1 MPGGQ
6 SHAMT
11 QDCAADNEG
20 PRGELALRISAMP
33 ANTNAA
39 GDIFGGWIMGLMD
52 MAAGS
57 TAHVRANGRVAT
69 VAVSNLEFVRPVK
82 VGNMI
87 SCYTE
92 IVKVGRTSI
101 TIDVDVWARRGRPD
115 CNERVTKA
123 RFVMVAVDA
132 QGNPRAVDGNAAQ

>member
-1 MPGGQ
+1 M
-6 SHAMT
+6 
-11 QDCAADNEG
+11 ADGAGDDADG

-39 GDIFGGWIMGLMD
+39 GDIFGGFIMGLMD

-57 TAHVRANGRVAT
+57 AAHVRANGRVAT
-69 VAVSNLEFVRPVK
+69 VAVSNLTFLRPVK

-92 IVKVGRTSI
+92 VVKVGTSSI
-101 TIDVDVWARRGRPD
+101 TVDVDVWARRGRPD

-132 QGNPRAVDGNAAQ
+132 NGRPRAVEEGSK

>member
-1 MPGGQ
+1 
-6 SHAMT
+6 MT
-11 QDCAADNEG
+11 DQPSSDADG
-20 PRGELALRISAMP
+20 PKGELALRISAMP

-39 GDIFGGWIMGLMD
+39 GDIFGGFIMGLMD

-57 TAHVRANGRVAT
+57 AAHVRANGRVAT
-69 VAVSNLEFVRPVK
+69 VAVSNLTFLRPVK

-92 IVKVGRTSI
+92 VVKVGQTSM
-101 TIDVDVWARRGRPD
+101 TIDVDVWARRGLP
-115 CNERVTKA
+115 NFSERVTQA

-132 QGNPRAVDGNAAQ
+132 NGRPRTVAGE

>member
-1 MPGGQ
+1 MTQ
-6 SHAMT
+6 AMT
-11 QDCAADNEG
+11 QDCAADTEG

-69 VAVSNLEFVRPVK
+69 VAVSNLVFVRPVK

-92 IVKVGRTSI
+92 IVSVGRTSM

-132 QGNPRAVDGNAAQ
+132 NGQPRAVDGA

>member
-1 MPGGQ
+1 MSEG
-6 SHAMT
+6 
-11 QDCAADNEG
+11 CAQESEG

-39 GDIFGGWIMGLMD
+39 GDIFGGFIMGLMD

-57 TAHVRANGRVAT
+57 AAHVRASGRVAT
-69 VAVSNLEFVRPVK
+69 VAVSNLTFVRPVK

-92 IVKVGRTSI
+92 VVKVGRTSI
-101 TIDVDVWARRGRPD
+101 TVDVDVWARRGRPD

-123 RFVMVAVDA
+123 RFVMVAVDKD
-132 QGNPRAVDGNAAQ
+132 GTPRPVDHT

>member
-1 MPGGQ
+1 
-6 SHAMT
+6 MT
-11 QDCAADNEG
+11 QDCAADTEG

-69 VAVSNLEFVRPVK
+69 VAVSNLVFVRPVK

-92 IVKVGRTSI
+92 IVSVGRTSM

-132 QGNPRAVDGNAAQ
+132 NGQPRAVDGAKFLR

>member
-1 MPGGQ
+1 
-6 SHAMT
+6 MT
-11 QDCAADNEG
+11 QDCAADTEG

-69 VAVSNLEFVRPVK
+69 VAVSNLVFVRPVK

-92 IVKVGRTSI
+92 IVSVGRTSM

-132 QGNPRAVDGNAAQ
+132 NGQPRAVDGA

>member
-1 MPGGQ
+1 
-6 SHAMT
+6 
-11 QDCAADNEG
+11 
-20 PRGELALRISAMP
+20 MP

-39 GDIFGGWIMGLMD
+39 GDIFGGFIMGLMD

-57 TAHVRANGRVAT
+57 AAHVRAGGRVAT
-69 VAVSNLEFVRPVK
+69 VAVSNLTFLRPVK

-92 IVKVGRTSI
+92 VVKVGRTSL
-101 TIDVDVWARRGRPD
+101 TVDVDVWARRGHPN
-115 CNERVTKA
+115 CNERVTQA

-132 QGNPRAVDGNAAQ
+132 NGHPRPVEGE

>member
-1 MPGGQ
+1 MTQ
-6 SHAMT
+6 AMT
-11 QDCAADNEG
+11 QDCAADTDG

-69 VAVSNLEFVRPVK
+69 VAVSNLVFVRPVK

-92 IVKVGRTSI
+92 IVSVGRTSM

-132 QGNPRAVDGNAAQ
+132 NGQPRAVDVSETQ

>member
-1 MPGGQ
+1 MEDKM
-6 SHAMT
+6 SE
-11 QDCAADNEG
+11 CAGNEADG
-20 PRGELALRISAMP
+20 PQGELALRISAMP

-39 GDIFGGWIMGLMD
+39 GDIFGGFIMGLMD

-57 TAHVRANGRVAT
+57 AAHVRANGRVAT
-69 VAVSNLEFVRPVK
+69 VAVSNLTFLRPVK

-92 IVKVGRTSI
+92 VVKVGTSSI
-101 TIDVDVWARRGRPD
+101 TVDVDVWARRGRPD
-115 CNERVTKA
+115 CNERVTQA

-132 QGNPRAVDGNAAQ
+132 GGTPRPVDG